1 MENPALGAY
10 DWQRGLSLYYAEQY
24 AEGAKQFR
32 YDIAAN
38 PQDAEEIIWTLM
50 CDSKIL
56 GYEKA
61 LEVMPKLPK
70 IDRRPVMRTVYDLFT
85 GKIPEKNLLEL
96 GNVGGSNSKNG
107 DYFYSRLY
115 LSLYR
120 EANGDAILSK
130 EFMLDAVDSY
140 YGKYSTDYMAAVAKV
155 HLGLR

>member
-1 MENPALGAY
+1 
-10 DWQRGLSLYYAEQY
+10 
-24 AEGAKQFR
+24 
-32 YDIAAN
+32 
-38 PQDAEEIIWTLM
+38 M

-61 LEVMPKLPK
+61 LEIMPKLPK

-96 GNVGGSNSKNG
+96 GNIGGSNNKNG

-130 EFMLDAVDSY
+130 EFMHDAVGSY
-140 YGKYSTDYMAAVAKV
+140 YGKHSTDYMTAVAKV